1 LLRLQTA
8 IRGKKRRKVSV
19 MDQQGDLQI
28 SIERLGPEPEPVD
41 EVLRAAVEHPSSQE
55 YLSETRNRLLWFEL
69 LQPTVEDKADGPVL
83 PDRYRATTYDYTNN
97 RVVLTT
103 GRLDDTR
110 ESIEVSEAGYQPLP
124 NKEEFDE
131 AVEIIG
137 EDYDLGPAVRAQQF
151 LPYRPMPPLV
161 DLELPDGRVE
171 RTVAVGL
178 LPQSDELRHEIVGVN
193 MIHRT
198 VSRFENRAPERALA
212 ADTTCGLPPADQS
225 TTFQPTAGQFQVTI
239 TRGGTTLWS
248 FLVVRPAASSG
259 TNGSGVELQNVMYR
273 GKLVLFQ
280 AHAPILNVQYDDPP
294 PGLRPCGP
302 FRDWQFEE
310 GMIQADGT
318 DVAPGIRR
326 STAPAQTILESG
338 TDTGNFLGV
347 AIYRD
352 GQEVVVVSEMEAGWY
367 RYISRWRF
375 HDDGTIRPR
384 FGFSAVDSSCVCEI
398 HHHHVY
404 WRFDFDI
411 GTAQDN
417 VVREFNSPPIVGSSN
432 WHAFQFEAKRRRN
445 PRRSRRWQVRNSQTG
460 DAYDLI
466 PGANDGVADDF
477 GRGDVWILRYNN
489 NEIDDGVIA
498 IGPPYE
504 ADIDRFVNGE
514 EVRNQDVVVWYG
526 AHFSHDVHEDVG
538 HVVGPVLRP
547 VAG

>member
-1 LLRLQTA
+1 MNEQSD
-8 IRGKKRRKVSV
+8 V
-19 MDQQGDLQI
+19 QI
-28 SIERLGPEPEPVD
+28 DIERLGPEPETI
-41 EVLRAAVEHPSSQE
+41 EEISRAAVEHPSSRE
-55 YLSETRNRLLWFEL
+55 YLSETRNRLLGVEFLE
-69 LQPTVEDKADGPVL
+69 PTVEGKAEGPVL
-83 PDRYRATTYDYTNN
+83 PDRYRATVYDYTNN

-103 GRLDDTR
+103 GHLDDTQ
-110 ESIEVSEAGYQPLP
+110 EPIEVTEAGYQPLP

-131 AVEIIG
+131 AVEILG
-137 EDYDLGPAVRAQQF
+137 EDYDLGPAVRAQRL
-151 LPYRPMPPLV
+151 LPYRAMPALI
-161 DLELPDGRVE
+161 DSELPDGRVE
-171 RTVAVGL
+171 RTLAVGL
-178 LPQSDELRHEIVGVN
+178 LPQSDLPQSDELRHEIVGVN

-198 VSRFENRAPERALA
+198 VTRFPDRAPALA
-212 ADTTCGLPPADQS
+212 VAAAAHCGVPGAN
-225 TTFQPTAGQFQVTI
+225 QPTAARGTPGQFQVTI
-239 TRGGTTLWS
+239 TRGGTTLWN

-273 GKLVLFQ
+273 GKLVLFR
-280 AHAPILNVQYDDPP
+280 AHAPILNVQYD
-294 PGLRPCGP
+294 GNACGP
-302 FRDWQFEE
+302 FRDWQFQE

-326 STAPAQTILESG
+326 SPTPAQTILESG

-347 AIYRD
+347 AIYRQ
-352 GQEVVVVSEMEAGWY
+352 GQEVVVVSELEAGWY

-384 FGFSAVDSSCVCEI
+384 FGFSAVQNSCVCAI

-411 GTAQDN
+411 GTAQNN

-432 WHAFQFEAKRRRN
+432 WHAFEFEAKRRRD
-445 PRRSRRWQVRNSQTG
+445 PQRSRRWQVGNSQTG

-477 GRGDVWILRYNN
+477 GRGDVWILRYNP
-489 NEIDDGVIA
+489 NEIDDGVVA

-504 ADIDRFVNGE
+504 ADIDRFLSGE

-526 AHFSHDVHEDVG
+526 AHFTHDVHEDIG

-547 VAG
+547 VDW